1 MGPSDGGL
9 SLPGVREGEV
19 TGMVGESG
27 ELLPL
32 SLEDRSIEWCQGD
45 PWSALDTLS
54 KLCLGFCKYEP
65 RIRVVYEPRTATS
78 LVYPYEARIRRLSRI
93 RVVYEACMACSV

>member
-1 MGPSDGGL
+1 
-9 SLPGVREGEV
+9 
-19 TGMVGESG
+19 MVGESG

-54 KLCLGFCKYEP
+54 GRMLPKMEQSK
-65 RIRVVYEPRTATS
+65 
-78 LVYPYEARIRRLSRI
+78 RLEVFSENYI
-93 RVVYEACMACSV
+93 WG